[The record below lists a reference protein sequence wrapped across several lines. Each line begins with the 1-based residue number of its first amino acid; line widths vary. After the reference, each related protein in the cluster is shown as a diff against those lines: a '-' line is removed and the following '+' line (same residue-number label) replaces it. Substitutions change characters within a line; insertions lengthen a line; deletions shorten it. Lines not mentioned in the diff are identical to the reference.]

1 MTRLTE
7 FEKVKQKEWQEFGE
21 SNVTSGKKI
30 LFENIWYI
38 IFGIIILFFA
48 FTPNLWAGEWNDKP
62 VICANEIETFQ
73 AINDKEEE
81 LIFKA
86 VQFTKVRTDVGLAK
100 RPVGVQVDMYV
111 NPATGTYTII
121 EFHPT
126 YESYCVISY
135 GTNFQVFI
143 GGVQ

>member
-1 MTRLTE
+1 MEMTE
-7 FEKVKQKEWQEFGE
+7 FEKTKQKDWDEFAKL
-21 SNVTSGKKI
+21 NLTTKKE
-30 LFENIWYI
+30 LLKENIWFI
-38 IFGIIILFFA
+38 FFGILIILFA
-48 FTPNLWAGEWNDKP
+48 IVPQLDAGEWNEKP
-62 VICANEIETFQ
+62 IMCANEIETFDT
-73 AINDKEEE
+73 IKTKKEE

-86 VQFTKVRTDVGLAK
+86 LQFTKVRNETGLAK
-100 RPVGVQVDMYV
+100 RPVGVAVDMYV
-111 NPATGTYTII
+111 NPETGTYTII

>member
-1 MTRLTE
+1 MDLTE
-7 FEKVKQKEWQEFGE
+7 FQKSKMKEWEEFGKQYPFSWIQEFKD
-21 SNVTSGKKI
+21 SWLYVFCFIAI
-30 LFENIWYI
+30 LLLAIVPQVN
-38 IFGIIILFFA
+38 
-48 FTPNLWAGEWNDKP
+48 AGEWNEKP
-62 VICANEIETFQ
+62 IMCANKMETFD
-73 AINDKEEE
+73 AINSKEEE

-86 VQFTKVRTDVGLAK
+86 TQLTKVRTDVGLAK
-100 RPVGVQVDMYV
+100 RPVAVSVDMYV
-111 NPATGTYTII
+111 NAVTGTYTIV